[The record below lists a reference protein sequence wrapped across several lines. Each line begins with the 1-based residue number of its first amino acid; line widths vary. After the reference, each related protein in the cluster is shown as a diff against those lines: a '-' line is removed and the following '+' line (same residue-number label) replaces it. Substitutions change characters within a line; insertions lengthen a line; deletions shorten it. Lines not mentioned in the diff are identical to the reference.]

1 MGVNYDFQMPNAT
14 RYIFFFQPPWSG
26 MTFPQSVAMCTVS

>member
-1 MGVNYDFQMPNAT
+1 MDVNHDFQILNAT
-14 RYIFFFQPPWSG
+14 CYIFFIYPPWSG